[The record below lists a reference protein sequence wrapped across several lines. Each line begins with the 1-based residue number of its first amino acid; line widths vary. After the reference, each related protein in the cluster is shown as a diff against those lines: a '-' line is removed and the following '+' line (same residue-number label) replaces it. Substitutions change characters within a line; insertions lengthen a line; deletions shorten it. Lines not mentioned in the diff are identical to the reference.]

1 MSNPACV
8 LVVKKTASIGLL
20 EELGDVLSEN
30 NVLIKLMDDYM
41 FDSMFDINTENV
53 DVNIEDDT
61 FLAIAKMAHEENI
74 TFNQKITSILAEQM
88 EREKKG
94 V

>member
-1 MSNPACV
+1 MNNPACV
-8 LVVKKTASIGLL
+8 LVVKRTALIDLF
-20 EELGDVLSEN
+20 EELSDVLSRN
-30 NVLIKLMDDYM
+30 NVLIKVMDEYM
-41 FDSMFDINTENV
+41 FDSMFDINTEKV
-53 DVNIEDDT
+53 DVNIEDGT

-88 EREKKG
+88 EREKNS